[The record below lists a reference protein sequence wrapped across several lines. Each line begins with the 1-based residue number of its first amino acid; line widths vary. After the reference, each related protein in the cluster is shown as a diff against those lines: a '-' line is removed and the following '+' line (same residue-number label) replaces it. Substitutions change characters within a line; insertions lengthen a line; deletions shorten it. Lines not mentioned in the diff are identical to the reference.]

1 VETLNKL
8 NKMGQDSI
16 DFFVNS
22 MIVDLETTDAMAF
35 LQTHEEKIN
44 EAKAILS
51 QENRDAFNKG
61 ILHCQNGN
69 V

>member
-1 VETLNKL
+1 VESLNKL

-16 DFFVNS
+16 DFFVNL
-22 MIVDLETTDAMAF
+22 MIADLETTDAMAF

-44 EAKAILS
+44 EAKAMLS
-51 QENRDAFNKG
+51 RENRDAFNQG
-61 ILHCQNGN
+61 VLHGQNGN